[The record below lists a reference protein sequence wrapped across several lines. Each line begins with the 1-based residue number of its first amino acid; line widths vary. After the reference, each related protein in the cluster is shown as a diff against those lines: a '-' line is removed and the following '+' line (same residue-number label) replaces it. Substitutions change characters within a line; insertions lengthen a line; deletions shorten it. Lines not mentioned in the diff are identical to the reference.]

1 MYNNVISIIQDWSLR
16 FVTIGILQ
24 LLATTYLQFD
34 QRLHS
39 YIKHNNY
46 E

>member
-1 MYNNVISIIQDWSLR
+1 MKLSVECP
-16 FVTIGILQ
+16 GILIRIM
-24 LLATTYLQFD
+24 YLQFD